1 MAVRSMAAE
10 IEEATAAAL
19 AGLPASWQVVRD
31 PVWPGNQF
39 PEIDHIVVGP
49 PGIFVIDSR
58 TWSAQDGLDR
68 NALIRTTAEAAVSVS
83 GLATSVRFDYV
94 HGVICIP
101 ERNVGIRWVGG
112 VLICSTAELV
122 AELTSYVEVIPGGV
136 GKVVAAH
143 IEKRLKDEA
152 PARRRP
158 KPVKAPTPAK
168 PATVRRRR
176 TPTTAAVAAM
186 LAGFAVVL
194 AVAPSVVSTV
204 PGEIAQLI
212 DDATNDN
219 DNPFDGKTP
228 KPPVVKKKKKDKPA
242 RHGG

>member
-1 MAVRSMAAE
+1 MAVRSVTAE

-19 AGLPASWQVVRD
+19 AALPASWQVVRD

-58 TWSAQDGLDR
+58 SRSGQDGLTA
-68 NALIRTTAEAAVSVS
+68 ALLRTTAEAAVSVS
-83 GLATSVRFDYV
+83 GLAASVRFDYV
-94 HGVICIP
+94 HGVICIA
-101 ERNVGIRWVGG
+101 ERNVAIRWVDG
-112 VLICSTAELV
+112 VLICSTADLI

-158 KPVKAPTPAK
+158 KPVKPTPAK
-168 PATVRRRR
+168 PATARRRR
-176 TPTTAAVAAM
+176 TPTTAAVAAV

-194 AVAPSVVSTV
+194 AVSPSVLSTV

-212 DDATNDN
+212 DNATND
-219 DNPFDGKTP
+219 DSVPFDGKTP
-228 KPPVVKKKKKDKPA
+228 KPPVVKKKTDKPA